1 MPAAVAVPAIV
12 GGATSLAQGIMGH
25 HAAST
30 AAKQQSAAADRAMA
44 VSRGVY
50 NDQMAGMQPYANVG
64 GAANGLM
71 GRLMGAPAGARFA
84 SAGPAQAPMSPAMA
98 EAHKPLNITGI
109 DIGTQPAPSLDAY
122 TAALQATAPRMVK
135 MRSPTGEVTAVPAHL
150 VEAFKAKGAST
161 IDAPMGR
168 PMAPNPMARAMAQQ

>member
-30 AAKQQSAAADRAMA
+30 AAKQQSAAADKAMA
-44 VSRGVY
+44 VSRDVY
-50 NDQMAGMQPYANVG
+50 GQQMAGMQPYANVG

-84 SAGPAQAPMSPAMA
+84 SAGPAQAPGGMPQGGGAMV
-98 EAHKPLNITGI
+98 H
-109 DIGTQPAPSLDAY
+109 
-122 TAALQATAPRMVK
+122 LQAPDGSVQ
-135 MRSPTGEVTAVPAHL
+135 AVPQQFAQ
-150 VEAFKAKGAST
+150 AFIAKGA
-161 IDAPMGR
+161 R
-168 PMAPNPMARAMAQQ
+168 PVSGPQGGGMPNPMARALGQAQ

>member
-30 AAKQQSAAADRAMA
+30 AAKQQSAAADKAMA

-84 SAGPAQAPMSPAMA
+84 SAGPQQA
-98 EAHKPLNITGI
+98 
-109 DIGTQPAPSLDAY
+109 PAPSGPMVH
-122 TAALQATAPRMVK
+122 LQAPDGSVQ
-135 MRSPTGEVTAVPAHL
+135 AVPQQFAQ
-150 VEAFKAKGAST
+150 AFIAKGAKPVSG
-161 IDAPMGR
+161 PQGGGM
-168 PMAPNPMARAMAQQ
+168 PNPMARALGQ